1 MVLEGLEYFGGSFEG
16 FRILTPKK
24 FPCCS
29 ILIEV
34 YIKSLQNLNKLAA
47 FTPSIVT
54 LFFF

>member
-29 ILIEV
+29 ILIKV
-34 YIKSLQNLNKLAA
+34 YIKLLQNLNKLVA
-47 FTPSIVT
+47 FTPSTVA

>member
-16 FRILTPKK
+16 FRILTPTK

-29 ILIEV
+29 ILIKV
-34 YIKSLQNLNKLAA
+34 YIKLLQNLNKLVA
-47 FTPSIVT
+47 FTPSTVA